1 MQKLSMEELN
11 RLTVDEFRNAIKLPV
26 VCILDDIRSQHNIGS
41 VFRTADAFGID
52 EIFLCGITATP
63 PSREIQKTA
72 LGATESVKW
81 TYFEK
86 TTDAVSN
93 LKSRGYKIIA
103 VEQVQGSVLLHDF
116 KAAGE
121 QKLALI
127 FGNEVDGVGN
137 ESLELSDAAIE
148 IPQFGTKHS
157 FNISVTAG
165 IVLWQI
171 SQLLSR

>member
-26 VCILDDIRSQHNIGS
+26 VCILDNIRSQHNIGS

-137 ESLELSDAAIE
+137 ESLELCDAAIE

>member
-1 MQKLSMEELN
+1 MEELN
-11 RLTVDEFRNAIKLPV
+11 RLSVEEFRNALKLPV
-26 VCILDDIRSQHNIGS
+26 VCILDNIRSQHNIGS
-41 VFRTADAFGID
+41 VFRTADAFGIE

-81 TYFEK
+81 TYFEH
-86 TTDAVSN
+86 TTSAIEN
-93 LKSRGYKIIA
+93 LKSLGYKIIA
-103 VEQVQGSVLLHDF
+103 IEQVQGSVSLHEF
-116 KAAGE
+116 KADKE

-137 ESLELSDAAIE
+137 ESLELCDAAVE